1 MIGLSV
7 QSKFKLVCKT
17 KQEFLN
23 GSNRS
28 IMVKGKKML
37 KLKDIMDYTV
47 IKLLEPTDDELS
59 NGKLKILSIL
69 DFNKVVTSSSC

>member
-1 MIGLSV
+1 
-7 QSKFKLVCKT
+7 
-17 KQEFLN
+17 
-23 GSNRS
+23 
-28 IMVKGKKML
+28 MVKGKKML